1 MTTVT
6 PGWMVKVC
14 PIGTVRLALTIYGL
28 QVLLHV
34 PETFPDTKQVP
45 CVKRGVVASAAQSAE
60 KRMDELRGL
69 GFSLRPEDVV
79 FRIVFPVLVLGHLY
93 PEL

>member
-1 MTTVT
+1 MLNPCPMTTVT

-34 PETFPDTKQVP
+34 PETFPDTKQAA
-45 CVKRGVVASAAQSAE
+45 CVKSEEKASVPQSPE
-60 KRMDELRGL
+60 RRMDERSGL
-69 GFSLRPEDVV
+69 SLS
-79 FRIVFPVLVLGHLY
+79 L
-93 PEL
+93 